1 MRIAKLKGPVWVGA
15 AAFVLATSGCAD
27 EPPQHRVSD
36 AEAVDTVFDTL
47 SGQGDSADGIYYA
60 ENLADHLP
68 SQLVVL
74 DGAPPV
80 ALSAG
85 VVHGSVQDARPFSAS
100 GLATLPSGEEDP
112 DGEPAGFYDP
122 DADWRM
128 VAVWVNVQESW
139 GATLPE
145 TGTVE
150 FVLPVD
156 ISADADAFMRGL
168 ETLDNILVVF
178 TSTYSED
185 ESLYRVAETDTALGL
200 VDDAGAITFPA
211 MGEEAAEFIGRTG
224 TLKALDAQ
232 ARQPQP
238 DIVVEQFEVLS
249 R

>member
-1 MRIAKLKGPVWVGA
+1 MRIAKLKGPAWVVA
-15 AAFVLATSGCAD
+15 AAFVLATSGCSD
-27 EPPQHRVSD
+27 EPPPNRVSD
-36 AEAVDTVFDTL
+36 AEAADLVFDDL
-47 SGQGDSADGIYYA
+47 AGRADMGDGIYYA
-60 ENLADHLP
+60 KNLADHLP

-80 ALSAG
+80 ALAAG

-100 GLATLPSGEEDP
+100 VLATLPGGEEDP
-112 DGEPAGFYDP
+112 DGEAAGFYDP

-128 VAVWVNVQESW
+128 VAVTVNVQESW

-150 FVLPVD
+150 FVLPVG
-156 ISADADAFMRGL
+156 ISTDADAFMRGL
-168 ETLDNILVVF
+168 ESLDSILVVL

-185 ESLYRVAETDTALGL
+185 ESLYRVAVTDTAMGL

-211 MGEEAAEFIGRTG
+211 MGEEAAEFIGQTE
-224 TLKALDAQ
+224 TMKALDAQ
-232 ARQPQP
+232 ARKPQP
-238 DIVVEQFEVLS
+238 NIVVEHFEVIS